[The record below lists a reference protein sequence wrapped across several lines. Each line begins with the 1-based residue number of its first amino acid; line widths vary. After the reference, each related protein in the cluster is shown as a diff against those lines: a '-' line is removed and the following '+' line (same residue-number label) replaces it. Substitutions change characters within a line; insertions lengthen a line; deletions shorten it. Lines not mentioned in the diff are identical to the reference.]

1 MNRRLQCLYFLGVP
15 ILALS
20 AFFILFLLL
29 KDSNSNNTNNKYT
42 TILPLNNFTT
52 TSKIQTTTNNFYNSS
67 TTKYTNSNTT
77 SSKTLNTL
85 STTNIKTSTTKQT
98 EATTTTVS
106 TTTQCT
112 YGEKIKSCKNR
123 VILSLD
129 ASSDVLSPQLFQNQ
143 INGIKN
149 YVVDRWY
156 DFKEVSLTWYNK
168 IPYIYSTFDSM
179 KSKVEVERFQTYIH
193 QDKGSKMSNLI
204 KQLNKINLHRYR
216 DVATIIFVSKIEES
230 DILNAIDDAPIL
242 KKKGSLNFV
251 VLGEVPNFRFL
262 NHLRPNTVFK
272 WDLSIDNGSKLEEFI
287 SSIRECKDICPN
299 STTTVTS
306 TLTTKIITT
315 TSSFP
320 GIVSST
326 TTPTKGFT
334 TSSTSTKTTTI
345 NWVTSTTNAIISTK
359 TPNFQTT
366 TSSQLITTTQTQCRS
381 GIPVKVCDGNI
392 VMAID
397 ATNDTLPKE
406 LFSRQIDVISSYIE
420 PSWDD
425 YKKIALS
432 WYNELPTTYF
442 SYGSI
447 NNKNEFNNIL
457 YSIRQYPGSSLSKL
471 LSSINNLPEQSKK
484 ITVFIFISGISDN
497 EITKSIP
504 FAILLKEKGNLNF
517 IILGN
522 VVPISRLDPL
532 KPTAVYSWDFTY
544 ANAVEIIKFMNTTM
558 SCTIECSGNSMDN
571 SKPTIKSH
579 FRYTKLRTFDK
590 LKKGSSIRN
599 KCYGGI
605 LLKKC
610 LNDILLVLDASNDKL
625 SKSEFTK
632 MTSII
637 KDHFINPFYDY
648 SHVALSWYNSH
659 SSAYFP
665 FSTIKR
671 KLDFDYD
678 ISLINQ
684 KSGSKLNRHLK
695 EVVYKYM
702 YNDDKK
708 DRNISTFIF
717 VSSISH
723 LDMLLS
729 ITYINTLKKYGSVNI
744 IVMGDYIKKTDL
756 SLLNYSNIFIW
767 DFSWKST
774 NLLISFLQNVGECRV
789 ECHKNVIK
797 KVTQQVL
804 DNIST
809 TTPPLLTTS
818 DFCLNG
824 IGKKNCDS
832 DIYFVVDSTNDTM
845 DDKSFRME
853 ISLLQNNISNTI
865 EDYNNVSLSW
875 YDYNPH
881 LLYPISRIRSKQEF
895 TNSLLMINQ
904 SSGSRLSKILRDIS
918 SMALVNRNRI
928 SVYIFVSKNSTSEF
942 NKSTEYVEIM
952 KRYGNVNF
960 ICLGNQVQASD
971 LIQLSPSYT
980 FEWNFDESLVGP
992 LTNFVKGSRTCVIE
1006 CDQFSTVL
1014 PTTKTDETTIVLTST
1029 IAPVSTTES
1038 PSCSNGIP
1046 VFSCNG
1052 DIVIAVDASNDL
1064 LLPEDFES
1072 EINVIINNI
1081 SIDWTDFKKVAL
1093 LWYNQNVAVKSF
1105 NIFSSKNIFD
1115 DTLRNITQSSGWRL
1129 GEVFRLLNSTQTS
1142 GVVSTFVFVSEERI
1156 NEILDSIEYITKF
1169 ESNGPLNLIL
1179 LGSNVE
1185 EEYFKPLNYTN
1196 IFSWDIKNESIPTL
1210 VDFFRKS
1217 MNCKNVCQSTTF
1229 LPTNEPSTL
1238 VTGKTVSDS
1247 VYYSTIKSDTSRTTN
1262 LQSTITEN
1270 FLNTTPSVII
1280 TSQGLVTTSSVDL
1293 TTTTSCDKSTIKIC
1307 DNSII
1312 FAIDSSNDLLTEDDF
1327 SKQIKVIKENLV
1339 SSIND
1344 FNNFA
1349 LLNYNHNT
1357 FMEGFGK
1364 IQNLTNFNEI
1374 IEKIKQHN
1382 GWKLSTLFSNISA
1395 IPSLRMN
1402 PTSIFVFV
1410 SQENIDEIKK
1420 SVDFS
1425 KIVGE
1430 KGNLNIILLG
1440 RNLNESFFS
1449 PLNSPRIFKWDMTDF
1464 SIPLLEEFFKDA
1476 QICRDVCADTST
1488 TTSLTK
1494 ISTLQYETTTSS
1506 SAVAVSSTLSDIPNT
1521 STTENSMTD
1530 FSTSSL
1536 TTSMIPNIKCS
1547 TNFYFVIDAR
1557 GEVSNDL
1564 FKQQIDTLINITQ
1577 KINVAENYISLDIN
1591 YVNNIFNSLFP
1602 IQPKSMSTLLKT
1614 TKEWD
1619 CALGFISGNEDLY
1632 KGSCNNSLLVPFQKS
1647 SNSSG
1652 PTINKFLQKF
1662 QEDFE
1667 IFKKTRYLTKE
1678 NENSVMMFFTLT
1690 GSQTEIDDSLEYIQN
1705 IKLDY
1710 SNFNMLVVKLSP
1722 NDTFDYSKLAQYVL
1736 DFNSSDLLNFITDN
1750 TCN

>member
-1 MNRRLQCLYFLGVP
+1 
-15 ILALS
+15 
-20 AFFILFLLL
+20 
-29 KDSNSNNTNNKYT
+29 
-42 TILPLNNFTT
+42 
-52 TSKIQTTTNNFYNSS
+52 
-67 TTKYTNSNTT
+67 
-77 SSKTLNTL
+77 
-85 STTNIKTSTTKQT
+85 
-98 EATTTTVS
+98 
-106 TTTQCT
+106 
-112 YGEKIKSCKNR
+112 
-123 VILSLD
+123 
-129 ASSDVLSPQLFQNQ
+129 
-143 INGIKN
+143 
-149 YVVDRWY
+149 
-156 DFKEVSLTWYNK
+156 
-168 IPYIYSTFDSM
+168 M
-179 KSKVEVERFQTYIH
+179 KSKVEFEHFQTYIH
-193 QDKGSKMSNLI
+193 QDKGSKISNLI
-204 KQLNKINLHRYR
+204 KQLNKINLDRYR
-216 DVATIIFVSKIEES
+216 NVATIIFVSKIEES
-230 DILNAIDDAPIL
+230 DILNAIDDAPTL

-251 VLGEVPNFRFL
+251 ALGEVPNFRFL
-262 NHLRPNTVFK
+262 NHLKPNTVYK
-272 WDLSIDNGSKLEEFI
+272 WDLSIDNGSKLKEFI
-287 SSIRECKDICPN
+287 SNIRECKDI
-299 STTTVTS
+299 SSSFSGVTS
-306 TLTTKIITT
+306 STSTPII
-315 TSSFP
+315 
-320 GIVSST
+320 VY
-326 TTPTKGFT
+326 T
-334 TSSTSTKTTTI
+334 TSSTNTKTTTI
-345 NWVTSTTNAIISTK
+345 NWVTSTTNGITSTK
-359 TPNFQTT
+359 VPISQTT
-366 TSSQLITTTQTQCRS
+366 TSSQLLTTTQTQCGS
-381 GIPVKVCDGNI
+381 GIPIKVCDGNI

-406 LFSRQIDVISSYIE
+406 LFARQIDIISSYIE
-420 PSWDD
+420 PSWND

-432 WYNELPTTYF
+432 WYNELPTTDF
-442 SYGSI
+442 SYGTI

-457 YSIRQYPGSSLSKL
+457 YNIHQYPGSSLSKL

-497 EITKSIP
+497 EITKSMP
-504 FAILLKEKGNLNF
+504 FVTLLKEKGNVNF

-522 VVPISRLDPL
+522 VVPINKLDPL

-558 SCTIECSGNSMDN
+558 SCTIECTSNSIDN
-571 SKPTIKSH
+571 SKSTIKNH
-579 FRYTKLRTFDK
+579 IRYTKLRTFDK
-590 LKKGSSIRN
+590 LKKDPSIRN

-610 LNDILLVLDASNDKL
+610 LNDILLVLDASSDKL
-625 SKSEFTK
+625 SKLEFTK

-637 KDHFINPFYDY
+637 KDHFINPFYNY

-665 FSTIKR
+665 FSSIKR
-671 KLDFDYD
+671 KLDFDHD
-678 ISLINQ
+678 ISLIRQ
-684 KSGSKLNRHLK
+684 KSGAKLNRHLK

-702 YNDDKK
+702 YNNDNR

-723 LDMLLS
+723 VDMLLS

-744 IVMGDYIKKTDL
+744 IVMGNYIKKTDL

-809 TTPPLLTTS
+809 TTTVPPTTS
-818 DFCLNG
+818 DFCPNG
-824 IGKKNCDS
+824 IGKRNCDS

-845 DDKSFRME
+845 DNKSFNME
-853 ISLLQNNISNTI
+853 INLLHNNISNTI

-881 LLYPISRIRSKQEF
+881 LLYPVSRIRSKQEF
-895 TNSLLMINQ
+895 TYGLLMINQ
-904 SSGSRLSKILRDIS
+904 TSGSRLSKILRDLS

-942 NKSTEYVEIM
+942 NISTEYVEIM

-971 LIQLSPSYT
+971 LVQLSPSYI

-992 LTNFVKGSRTCVIE
+992 LINFVKGSRTCEIE
-1006 CDQFSTVL
+1006 CDQFSTVP
-1014 PTTKTDETTIVLTST
+1014 PTAEIYETTVVLTST
-1029 IAPVSTTES
+1029 AKPISTTES

-1046 VFSCNG
+1046 VISCSG
-1052 DIVIAVDASNDL
+1052 DIIIAVDASNDL

-1081 SIDWTDFKKVAL
+1081 SVDWTDFKKVAL
-1093 LWYNQNVAVKSF
+1093 FWYNQDVVVRSF

-1115 DTLRNITQSSGWRL
+1115 DTLRNITQSNGWRL

-1142 GVVSTFVFVSEERI
+1142 GVVSTFIFVSEERI
-1156 NEILDSIEYITKF
+1156 NEILESAEYITKF
-1169 ESNGPLNLIL
+1169 GNNRSLNLIL

-1185 EEYFKPLNYTN
+1185 EEFFKPLNYTN

-1217 MNCKNVCQSTTF
+1217 MGCTNVCQSTTF

-1238 VTGKTVSDS
+1238 VTGKTISDS
-1247 VYYSTIKSDTSRTTN
+1247 VYYSTIQSDTSRTTN
-1262 LQSTITEN
+1262 LPSTITEN
-1270 FLNTTPSVII
+1270 LLNTTPSVII
-1280 TSQGLVTTSSVDL
+1280 TSQGPVTTSSVEL

-1327 SKQIKVIKENLV
+1327 SKQIKVVKENLV

-1364 IQNLTNFNEI
+1364 IHNLTNFNEI

-1382 GWKLSTLFSNISA
+1382 GWKLSTLFSNISTM
-1395 IPSLRMN
+1395 PSLKMN

-1430 KGNLNIILLG
+1430 NGSLNIILLG
-1440 RNLNESFFS
+1440 RDLNGSFFS

-1464 SIPLLEEFFKDA
+1464 SIPLLEEFFKDS
-1476 QICRDVCADTST
+1476 QICREVCEDIST

-1494 ISTLQYETTTSS
+1494 ISTVQYETTTSPSLFLTTTSDLNLITTTPS
-1506 SAVAVSSTLSDIPNT
+1506 STIDISSTLPNIPNT

-1530 FSTSSL
+1530 FSTPSL
-1536 TTSMIPNIKCS
+1536 TTSMIPDIKCN

-1557 GEVSNDL
+1557 GEVSSDL
-1564 FKQQIDTLINITQ
+1564 FKKQIDTLINITQ
-1577 KINVAENYISLDIN
+1577 KINVTENYLSLDIN
-1591 YVNNIFNSLFP
+1591 YVSNIFNSLFP
-1602 IQPKSMSTLLKT
+1602 IQPKSMSSLLKT

-1619 CALGFISGNEDLY
+1619 CALGFLSANENLY
-1632 KGSCNNSLLVPFQKS
+1632 KDSCNNSLFVPFQKS

-1662 QEDFE
+1662 QRDFD

-1678 NENSVMMFFTLT
+1678 NDNSVMMFFTLT
-1690 GSQTEIDDSLEYIQN
+1690 STQSEIDDSLEYIQN
-1705 IKLDY
+1705 IKSDY
-1710 SNFNMLVVKLSP
+1710 SNFNIVVVKLSS
-1722 NDTFDYSKLAQYVL
+1722 NDMFDYSKLAQYVL
-1736 DFNSSDLLNFITDN
+1736 DFNFSDLLNFITNN